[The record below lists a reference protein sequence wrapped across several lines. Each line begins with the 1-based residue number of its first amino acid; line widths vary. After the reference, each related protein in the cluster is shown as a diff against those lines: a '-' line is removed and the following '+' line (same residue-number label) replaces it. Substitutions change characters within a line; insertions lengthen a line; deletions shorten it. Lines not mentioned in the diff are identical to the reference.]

1 MLRAETLR
9 IFILKARSR
18 CLTLFSTEYLASAE
32 YFQLLLLESKGL
44 ELIDDLP
51 ICFKYV
57 PMLLVGNWI
66 CLVFNNFYLC
76 FFKKILEF
84 LSSTIYS
91 VLFQL
96 WRSNNREAH
105 YLHSCR
111 LMLSK
116 CVPLVLLILKQVF
129 FFFYASIKDVFLSSC
144 CIIKQI
150 QFSSY

>member
-1 MLRAETLR
+1 MLRAGTMR

-57 PMLLVGNWI
+57 AMLLVGNWI
-66 CLVFNNFYLC
+66 CLVFNNFYL
-76 FFKKILEF
+76 FFFFGI

-129 FFFYASIKDVFLSSC
+129 FLLCLYQGCVLFLMLYYKTNTS
-144 CIIKQI
+144 
-150 QFSSY
+150 